1 MIIIENENIFSSLLI
16 LANAFLIIHA
26 LKLYVQLKFIL
37 VSLVSARDI
46 YLGCLMIR
54 VM

>member
-1 MIIIENENIFSSLLI
+1 MITIENENIFSSLLI
-16 LANAFLIIHA
+16 LDSAFLIINA
-26 LKLYVQLKFIL
+26 LTLYVQLKFIL

-46 YLGCLMIR
+46 YLGCWMIR